1 MRISTIS
8 IASAAAIIGA
18 SLTVAQAGVLRQ
30 YGSPSAAVSIGTYGM
45 HVEASAVIRSLIPK
59 GWKLQLQPSVTLDA
73 KISWQAA
80 DTWPDVVKE
89 IADKDAVAVLINWT
103 SKVVSI
109 SALQP
114 SGASHKETVV
124 AISADSLH
132 EIHPTVKKEVL
143 PSKESQAHALELL
156 HRAHAKRSA
165 KFRHYQV
172 GIPARA
178 SAKIAR
184 TAPTAVVSQS
194 AIATNKLSS
203 NSADAPAGS
212 TVTYRIVLPPQPSA
226 GPARSFY
233 AQSAKEVL
241 HVLATHYHLKLEW
254 HGPNFKLPGPVTLLF
269 DGHLREDIALL
280 QTALGPYAPLKVTYY
295 AKSEELVVRHAL
307 YPQYLAFA
315 SRPLPPAK
323 PKDLWDRF
331 VSLFNGPNKTSQ
343 TRAPVL
349 TAAVNHA
356 QTPKPHTATSNVTS
370 AEQSSSAHLL
380 AATENGLRANAARS
394 LATAE
399 PSMTETL
406 SESASNTAAAICP
419 AISLTIH
426 KGTRLSVVLSA
437 FLDTQHMSL
446 KWAVPYDLRA
456 QADGVIKGK
465 SVQAVLKPLLQAVG
479 LQDSIDYQSGIVT
492 VMAAGSTA
500 NPVAVD

>member
-1 MRISTIS
+1 MRINTVS
-8 IASAAAIIGA
+8 IASAVAIIGA
-18 SLTVAQAGVLRQ
+18 SLTVAQAGILRQ
-30 YGSPSAAVSIGTYGM
+30 YGSPSASVSIGTYGM

-59 GWKLQLQPSVTLDA
+59 EWKLQLQPGVTLDA

-89 IADKDAVAVLINWT
+89 IADKDAVAVLVNWT
-103 SKVVSI
+103 TKVVSV

-114 SGASHKETVV
+114 LGVLHKETVA

-132 EIHPTVKKEVL
+132 ELHPTAKRETFPL
-143 PSKESQAHALELL
+143 KESQAHAIELL
-156 HRAHAKRSA
+156 HKAHARRSL
-165 KFRHYQV
+165 KFRHYRV
-172 GIPARA
+172 NTPART
-178 SAKIAR
+178 SVKIAR
-184 TAPTAVVSQS
+184 SAPTTFAPQPVM
-194 AIATNKLSS
+194 ATNKLSS
-203 NSADAPAGS
+203 KNAGAPAGS
-212 TVTYRIVLPPQPSA
+212 TVTYRIVLPPQSNA

-241 HVLATHYHLKLEW
+241 RVLATHYHLKLEW
-254 HGPNFKLPGPVTLLF
+254 HGPNLKLPGPVTLLF

-280 QTALGPYAPLKVTYY
+280 QTALGPYAPLKITYY
-295 AKSEELVVRHAL
+295 AKSEELTVRHAL

-343 TRAPVL
+343 TKTPVL
-349 TAAVNHA
+349 MAAVNRS
-356 QTPKPHTATSNVTS
+356 QTPKFHAVTPNVTP
-370 AEQSSSAHLL
+370 AKQSSSAHLL
-380 AATENGLRANAARS
+380 AATENSSMAKTS
-394 LATAE
+394 MPLATTK
-399 PSMTETL
+399 PSMTKSL
-406 SESASNTAAAICP
+406 PESASSTAAVICP
-419 AISLTIH
+419 AISLTIS

-437 FLDTQHMSL
+437 FLNTQHMSL

-479 LQDSIDYQSGIVT
+479 LQDTIDYQSGIVT
-492 VMAAGSTA
+492 VMSAGSTA